1 MTRAAAV
8 VEPPGWAHREAVLN
22 GVRLHYVEAGSGP
35 PVILL
40 HGFPEFWYSWRRQI
54 SALAEAGFR
63 VLAPDLRGYNLSAR
77 PPGVRAYRLEAL
89 TADVAALVHHAGAR
103 SAAVAGHDWGGM
115 IAWHMPLH
123 QPETIDKLIILNSP
137 HPAAYWRELRRGPRQ
152 WLRSWYILF
161 FQMPWLPEVILGAG
175 NGALL
180 GRVLRRI
187 PSVAFSDADVRLYRR
202 ALTRTGALTA
212 ALNYYRAAFWRGPRL
227 LTEAD
232 RPIRTPTLVIWGERD
247 PYLGLRLTQGLE
259 RWASNLRVERLAE
272 AGHWV
277 QNEAPERVNRLM
289 IDFLKG
295 R

>member
-1 MTRAAAV
+1 MTRAAPV

-22 GVRLHYVEAGSGP
+22 GVRLHYVEAGEGP

-54 SALAEAGFR
+54 AALAEAGFR
-63 VLAPDLRGYNLSAR
+63 VLAPDLRGYNLSGK
-77 PPGVRAYRLEAL
+77 PPGVQAYRLEAL
-89 TADVAALVHHAGAR
+89 TADVAALVRHAGAGR
-103 SAAVAGHDWGGM
+103 AAVAGHDWGGL

-123 QPETIDKLIILNSP
+123 HPETIDKLIILNSP
-137 HPAAYWRELRRGPRQ
+137 HPAAYWRELRRGPGQ

-161 FQMPWLPEVILGAG
+161 FQLPWLPEAVLGAG
-175 NGALL
+175 KGALL
-180 GRVLRRI
+180 GRVLRCV
-187 PSVAFSDADVRLYRR
+187 PSGAFSDADVRLYQR
-202 ALTRTGALTA
+202 ALTRPGALTA
-212 ALNYYRAAFWRGPRL
+212 ALNYYRAAFLRGPRL
-227 LTEAD
+227 LAEAD

-247 PYLGLRLTQGLE
+247 PYLGLRLTEGLE
-259 RWASNLRVERLAE
+259 RWAPNLRLERLAD